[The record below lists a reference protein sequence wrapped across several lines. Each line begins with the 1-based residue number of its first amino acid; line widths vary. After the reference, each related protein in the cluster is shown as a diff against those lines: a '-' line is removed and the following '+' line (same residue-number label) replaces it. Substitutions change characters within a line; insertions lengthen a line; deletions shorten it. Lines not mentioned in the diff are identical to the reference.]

1 MYIKDTDL
9 GKDVIENLLA
19 CFFDGY
25 PSYYFLGD
33 LIRITAITKD
43 GMLYWNDTIPEI
55 ERATPA
61 TNIVKW
67 LPQNRLKK
75 LMSERGYAAKFN
87 GFDRREQKDSTT
99 ENTNKK

>member
-9 GKDVIENLLA
+9 GKDVMSNLLSH
-19 CFFDGY
+19 FFDGSPAY
-25 PSYYFLGD
+25 HILGNV
-33 LIRITAITKD
+33 IRITAVTKD
-43 GMLYWNDTIPEI
+43 GMLYWNDTISEI
-55 ERATPA
+55 ERKTSAI
-61 TNIVKW
+61 NIVKW
-67 LPQNRLKK
+67 LPQKELEK